1 VGLGLF
7 IPSDLMT
14 LLKGAS
20 SLVLTGNPGQQ
31 VVITG
36 IKDFLMPLARLLP

>member
-1 VGLGLF
+1 
-7 IPSDLMT
+7 MT